1 MDDVKLTTRGT
12 RPGKAWVP
20 VTRGAHRAADCDD
33 EALAGLRAWRA
44 VLPEEARFTHLTG
57 ASLHGLWLPPLPED
71 LPVWIVLPYGV
82 PRPDRPGLRVI
93 RSTKLPPPV
102 EVGGVLVDPV
112 GRCIQRAARD
122 LRELDLTC
130 LIDAARHLKKAS
142 SDQIATLAEEICP
155 GVPRFRT
162 ALAWSDHRAD
172 SIWEVMLRIL
182 HVSCGIEVVPQYEL
196 WVDGVLVAKGDLW
209 LCGTRFFHEYDG
221 GDHLRRKQQRKD
233 LKRVRR
239 LDDPDWQRRGYTS
252 RDVLEQAVTILKD
265 ADRSIGREHD
275 PARIRVWHQLLRES
289 LFTPAGTQLLRTR
302 LRLDRPVG
310 EKVS

>member
-12 RPGKAWVP
+12 RAGKAWVP

-33 EALAGLRAWRA
+33 EVLAGLRAWQA

-57 ASLHGLWLPPLPED
+57 AGVHGLWLPPLPAD
-71 LPVWIVLPYGV
+71 LPIWVVLPYGV

-102 EVGGVLVDPV
+102 EIGGVRVDPV
-112 GRCIQRAARD
+112 PRCIQRAARD

-130 LIDAARHLKKAS
+130 LVDAARFLGKTDAGELS
-142 SDQIATLAEEICP
+142 GLADEPCP

-162 ALAWSDHRAD
+162 ALRWSDHRAQ
-172 SIWEVMLRIL
+172 SIWEVMLRVL
-182 HVSCGIEVVPQYEL
+182 HVSCGIDVVPQYEL
-196 WVDGVLVAKGDLW
+196 WDNGVLVAQGDLW
-209 LCGTRFFHEYDG
+209 LCGTRVFHEYDG
-221 GDHLRRKQQRKD
+221 GDHLPRKQQRKD

-239 LDDPDWQRRGYTS
+239 IDEPEWKRRGYTS
-252 RDVLEQAVTILKD
+252 PDVLHQAVTILKD
-265 ADRSIGREHD
+265 SDRAIGREHD
-275 PARIRVWHQLLRES
+275 PGRIRPWHDLLRES

-302 LRLDRPVG
+302 LRLDCPVG